1 MKKLLLSLS
10 VAFLGLAAQAQDFK
24 PVKGDI
30 TTEFGLTGGINETNF
45 NLNDGAGL
53 LRFRYFQKENLAF
66 RLGFNVGSQNVTKN
80 AYGAVGTPNADKEG
94 TAETKSTQFLIN
106 LGVEKHFTGTE
117 RLSPY
122 VGADI
127 LFGTGTTKSTFENAT
142 GAANA
147 PVYAEGTSRDTKG
160 PGYTSIGLRGVIG
173 ADYYIAK
180 RLYLGVEAGFG
191 FEYAKEG
198 KTTITTTTAG
208 NTTTITNKS
217 AGSNLEINPSII
229 TGVRVGFAF

>member
-1 MKKLLLSLS
+1 MKKILLSLG

-45 NLNDGAGL
+45 SLNDGAGL

-66 RLGFNVGSQNVTKN
+66 RLGFNVGSQNVTKK
-80 AYGAVGTPNADKEG
+80 AYGVVGTPDADKEG
-94 TAETKSTQFLIN
+94 SAQTKATQFLIN
-106 LGVEKHFTGTE
+106 LGVEKHFAGTE

-127 LFGTGTTKSTFENAT
+127 LFGTGTRKTTFDNAT
-142 GAANA
+142 GAADA
-147 PVYAEGTSRDTKG
+147 PVYAANTSREVKG

-191 FEYAKEG
+191 FEHVSAG
-198 KTTITTTTAG
+198 KTTTTTTTAG
-208 NTTTITNKS
+208 NTTTVTNKS
-217 AGSNLEINPSII
+217 AGNSLEINPSII
-229 TGVRVGFAF
+229 TGVRLGFAF

>member
-1 MKKLLLSLS
+1 MKKLLLTLS

-24 PVKGDI
+24 PVKGDV
-30 TTEFGLTGGINETNF
+30 TTEFGLTGGINNTNF

-66 RLGFNVGSQNVTKN
+66 RLGFNVGSNNVTNN
-80 AYGAVGTPNADKEG
+80 AYGIVGSPNENKEG
-94 TAETKSTQFLIN
+94 SAKRNTTEFLIN

-127 LFGTGTTKSTFENAT
+127 LFGAGTTKTTYENAA
-142 GAANA
+142 GAFNT
-147 PVYAEGTSRDTKG
+147 PVYADGVSSETKG
-160 PGYTSIGLRGVIG
+160 PGYTSIGLRGVVG

-191 FEYAKEG
+191 FEYAKDG
-198 KTTITTTTAG
+198 KTTTTTTTAG
-208 NTTTITNKS
+208 NTTTVTNKS

-229 TGVRVGFAF
+229 TGVRVGFVF

>member
-1 MKKLLLSLS
+1 MKKLLLSLG

-53 LRFRYFQKENLAF
+53 LRFRYFQKDDLAY
-66 RLGFNVGSQNVTKN
+66 RLGFNVGSQNTTNN
-80 AYGAVGTPNADKEG
+80 AFGAAGTPNADKQG
-94 TAETKSTQFLIN
+94 YGKLNITQVLIN
-106 LGVEKHFTGTE
+106 LGVEKHFSGTE

-122 VGADI
+122 AGADL
-127 LFGTGTTKSTFENAT
+127 LFGFGTQKTSFDNAT
-142 GAANA
+142 GTVDN
-147 PVYAEGTSRDTKG
+147 PVYAEGVNREVKG
-160 PGYTSIGLRGVIG
+160 PGYTGIGLRGVIG

-180 RLYLGVEAGFG
+180 RLYLGAEAGFG
-191 FEYAKEG
+191 FQYEKAG
-198 KTTITTTTAG
+198 KTTITNTAAGTTT
-208 NTTTITNKS
+208 TVTNKS
-217 AGSNLEINPSII
+217 AGNSFEITPSII